1 MASIYTDRYA
11 WNRVDQEWD
20 QSELLMCALLTIR
33 GLLFPPAPSNWVRR
47 RLWRPMGRSFWTK
60 MCLKTNGSTKDA
72 SEIGGYYL
80 ALEKERAS
88 EDIYWVSYLD
98 EITD

>member
-1 MASIYTDRYA
+1 
-11 WNRVDQEWD
+11 
-20 QSELLMCALLTIR
+20 
-33 GLLFPPAPSNWVRR
+33 
-47 RLWRPMGRSFWTK
+47 